1 MPATCRSTIDALE
14 TRSRRIRA
22 AGGDEQ
28 LLPYNP
34 QRTIILLGD
43 SWRYTGHEHSL
54 PTRRSTGAAL
64 IGLKGK
70 AVIGSRN
77 STRSAAVGIAVA
89 SVIHLA
95 SASIAV
101 ADTLDRLRTDQ
112 TLRIAYRDDAR
123 PFSYKDGTSVEPA
136 GFMVDLCRAV
146 AKKLAEQ
153 LRLPPLK
160 LEYVSVTAGN
170 RFDAIEKH
178 DADLLC
184 EPTSATLSRRKRVDF
199 SIPTFVDGAS
209 LLTTDMSMGDLAGLA
224 GHKIGVLA
232 GTTTEEA
239 LHGLLKARGIAA
251 EVVPAK
257 THNDGFA
264 MLEAGEI
271 SAYFGDRSVLL
282 FLLKDISKEPEKL
295 RIAEDYLTVEP
306 YALALPRG
314 DQDFRLAVDTALSHI
329 FRSNE
334 IIKIF
339 DQSFAG
345 KLKRSDLIEA
355 LYVISGLPD

>member
-1 MPATCRSTIDALE
+1 MRGKHPWFCTAPALGLAMLLGSTPTAAGTIE
-14 TRSRRIRA
+14 KIRA
-22 AGGDEQ
+22 
-28 LLPYNP
+28 
-34 QRTIILLGD
+34 
-43 SWRYTGHEHSL
+43 
-54 PTRRSTGAAL
+54 
-64 IGLKGK
+64 
-70 AVIGSRN
+70 
-77 STRSAAVGIAVA
+77 
-89 SVIHLA
+89 
-95 SASIAV
+95 
-101 ADTLDRLRTDQ
+101 DQ
-112 TLRIAYRDDAR
+112 TLRIAYRNDAR
-123 PFSYKDGTSVEPA
+123 PFSYNDATGSEPA

-146 AKKLAEQ
+146 AKKLSDQ
-153 LRLPPLK
+153 LHLPSLK
-160 LEYVSVTAGN
+160 VAYVPVTATN

-184 EPTSATLSRRKRVDF
+184 EPTSATLSRRERVDF

-209 LLTTDMSMGDLAGLA
+209 LLTTDMGLGDLAGLA

-239 LHGLLKARGIAA
+239 LRGLLKTRGIAA

-264 MLEAGEI
+264 LLEGGQI

-282 FLLKDISKEPEKL
+282 FLLKDVSKEPEKL

-314 DQDFRLAVDTALSHI
+314 DEDFRLAVDTALSHI

-334 IIKIF
+334 INKIF
-339 DQSFAG
+339 DQNFAG